1 LNTSL
6 QAIAARFAGALR
18 AADSIVSLNADEQRH
33 VMRCVMRYGLV
44 WNHLAAVVRRGH
56 KMREEMTSDEW
67 AAFIAGSVAYFNSHL
82 RDFGNVDDMFGYIRT
97 QMRWM
102 FPELQG
108 VRWGVW
114 PDVLAESQ
122 YSTNHHLVYRTAGR
136 S

>member
-1 LNTSL
+1 
-6 QAIAARFAGALR
+6 
-18 AADSIVSLNADEQRH
+18 
-33 VMRCVMRYGLV
+33 
-44 WNHLAAVVRRGH
+44 
-56 KMREEMTSDEW
+56 MREEMTSDEW

-122 YSTNHHLVYRTAGR
+122 YSQIIIWFIALPDAVDYGYHA
-136 S
+136 